1 MSAGLFF
8 SQKFQ
13 NVCAGL
19 FFLRSAPKM
28 AKIFWRFAPKHSDF
42 AFKYDQKCSKK
53 IGASR
58 RNIAILPL
66 NMIKNVQFFSGA
78 SRQNIAILPLN
89 MVENAQ
95 NFPALRA
102 GSIFDRG
109 VIFFSKV
116 FNFLNFSSPGLFFLK
131 NLSNVAKICYFL
143 KIGVILRGFESNQ
156 AVH

>member
-1 MSAGLFF
+1 MSPGLFF

-28 AKIFWRFAPKHSDF
+28 AKIFWRFAPKHGDFAFKYDQKCPKKFRRFAPKYSDF
-42 AFKYDQKCSKK
+42 AFKYDQKCS
-53 IGASR
+53 I
-58 RNIAILPL
+58 
-66 NMIKNVQFFSGA
+66 FSGA

-102 GSIFDRG
+102 GPIFGRG

-116 FNFLNFSSPGLFFLK
+116 FIFCPGGYFFEKSFKCCQNLLFFE
-131 NLSNVAKICYFL
+131 N
-143 KIGVILRGFESNQ
+143 RGYS
-156 AVH
+156 